1 VGMRLW
7 VCLSEEEPGPG
18 ASMRRWVCL
27 SEEEPGPGAGMRLW
41 VCLSVRRIL
50 GLAQV

>member
-1 VGMRLW
+1 MRMRRWVYLSEEKAGPGTGMRRSVY
-7 VCLSEEEPGPG
+7 VCKEEPGPR

-27 SEEEPGPGAGMRLW
+27 
-41 VCLSVRRIL
+41 RRL